1 MEFLDA
7 TPSHYELAL
16 DDMEDG
22 QRFSLM
28 FLVDELSSN
37 PALLRQFVRR
47 FIDVNHDGVI
57 TQQELM
63 MDREQ

>member
-7 TPSHYELAL
+7 TPSRYELAL

-22 QRFSLM
+22 QRFSVR

-37 PALLRQFVRR
+37 PTLLRHFVNR

-57 TQQELM
+57 TQQELLM
-63 MDREQ
+63 EQ